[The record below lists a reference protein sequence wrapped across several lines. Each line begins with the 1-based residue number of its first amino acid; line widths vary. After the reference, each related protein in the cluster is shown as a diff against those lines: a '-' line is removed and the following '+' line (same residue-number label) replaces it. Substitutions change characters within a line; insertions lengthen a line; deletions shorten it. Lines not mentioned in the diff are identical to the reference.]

1 MEFGLF
7 LGPAIHVFT
16 LVHLPRLSSLM
27 KFQSP
32 KDWKLFQ
39 QSESGENDSTGA
51 PVTLASNF
59 LPVENE
65 NVQADI

>member
-1 MEFGLF
+1 
-7 LGPAIHVFT
+7 
-16 LVHLPRLSSLM
+16 M

-65 NVQADI
+65 NVQADIWIIHWLDEIINADTGGNKHAK